1 MKWRKTLISLKNC
14 KKSAISFQKT
24 KEKTCSP
31 QPVLKYKELFSM
43 HVVKQLLK
51 NHYFYEKLLEVLA
64 ACA

>member
-1 MKWRKTLISLKNC
+1 MTQSIRFGNQDLEIRSDA
-14 KKSAISFQKT
+14 SSFT
-24 KEKTCSP
+24 
-31 QPVLKYKELFSM
+31 VLKYKELFSM

>member
-1 MKWRKTLISLKNC
+1 MGENINSAKNG
-14 KKSAISFQKT
+14 KNSAICFRKT
-24 KEKTCSP
+24 KEKTCSQ
-31 QPVLKYKELFSM
+31 QPVLLKYKELFSM